1 MVNWR
6 GEQAIELMQYF
17 DSRTKYGKFGSETT
31 IIWLFLSC
39 YVSAN
44 IFLWLYYINKCI
56 SFETPAPWLGSLL
69 IFDQNFVSVCRGCNK
84 NVLLCIFKNTSGCWG
99 MSFPASKVFTST
111 KWYWFWYKGFT
122 NNSPGVTWKL
132 CLRNFKSS
140 EIECSILEIKT
151 ILFEIQKF
159 KTGNVAATW
168 LCEKLWLRRP
178 EMFANEWQ
186 KCEHFL
192 KKLFKKEFRY
202 FKDYF

>member
-39 YVSAN
+39 YISVN

-56 SFETPAPWLGSLL
+56 SFETSASWLGSLL
-69 IFDQNFVSVCRGCNK
+69 IFDQNFVSVCRGWNK

-132 CLRNFKSS
+132 CLRNFKNS
-140 EIECSILEIKT
+140 EIECTILERKT
-151 ILFEIQKF
+151 ILCLKY
-159 KTGNVAATW
+159 KN
-168 LCEKLWLRRP
+168 LRRAILLLHDYVKNYSS
-178 EMFANEWQ
+178 EDL
-186 KCEHFL
+186 KCL
-192 KKLFKKEFRY
+192 QMNDKNVSIS
-202 FKDYF
+202 